1 MRVGRIFLD
10 RGGRVARAAQAG
22 LGALVLGLG
31 LLAAPAGRA
40 ATAQAAASPLVQ
52 IQGQALDWPEL
63 YFWLRQAAQ
72 HRQQPAGSAGPPP
85 PADWPRLREQ
95 ALAMAAQHR
104 AIATQAAAQGLVL
117 SADDRAGL
125 QAQRERLRREYGSD
139 EYARIVIRMY
149 GSEAMFER
157 LAEVDL
163 LGQRLFERL
172 WGPHGERC
180 TDAQVREALRAE
192 GRVPVKLMRLNLQDE
207 DGQPLPA
214 QEQAARRVAMLRL
227 AETLDALPPEAA
239 QRRFDDEVARHGEDE
254 AMLAEPGG
262 RLLTRGSLGP
272 RVDEAL
278 DTLTPGQR
286 SGLIDTGRAL
296 LLLWRLPVDPDMPIG
311 GTGRSL
317 RYWTAYE
324 FLFRQQVT
332 QWAQALPIQA
342 SADFAQV
349 DLGRWLH

>member
-10 RGGRVARAAQAG
+10 RGGCALRAAQAG

-31 LLAAPAGRA
+31 LLAAPGGHA

-72 HRQQPAGSAGPPP
+72 HRQQQAGSAGLPP
-85 PADWPRLREQ
+85 PAEWPHLREQ

-104 AIATQAAAQGLVL
+104 AIATQAATQGLAL
-117 SADDRAGL
+117 SAEDRATL

-180 TDAQVREALRAE
+180 TDAQVREALQVE
-192 GRVPVKLMRLNLQDE
+192 GLVPVKLMRLSLQDE

-214 QEQAARRVAMLRL
+214 QEQAARRVTMLRL
-227 AETLDALPPEAA
+227 EQALAALPAQDAA
-239 QRRFDDEVARHGEDE
+239 RRFDEDVARHGEDG
-254 AMLAEPGG
+254 AMLAEPAG
-262 RLLTRGSLGP
+262 RLLARGSLGP
-272 RVDEAL
+272 EVDRAL
-278 DTLTPGQR
+278 ETLAPGEH

-296 LLLWRLPVDPDMPIG
+296 LLVWRLPVDPDMPIG

-324 FLFRQQVT
+324 FLFRHQVA
-332 QWAQALPIQA
+332 QWAQALTVQSSEA
-342 SADFAQV
+342 FAQV